1 MNPFDYVKAI
11 NEKKGVEHLRDFNPF
26 LCNRSLSYNLDTV
39 LIANEMNQY
48 PRLPPEMQY
57 EFLYETVRRAKRY
70 SKWVKV
76 EEPAHLQAV
85 KDYYGYSTEK
95 ALAALQLLTQ
105 DNIRD
110 ILRELDKGGR

>member
-11 NEKKGVEHLRDFNPF
+11 NEKKEIEHLRDYNPF
-26 LCNRSLSYNLDTV
+26 LVNRSLSYSMDTV
-39 LIANEMNQY
+39 MLANEMNMY

-57 EFLYETVRRAKRY
+57 DFLYDTVRRARRY
-70 SKWVKV
+70 TKWVKV
-76 EEPAHLQAV
+76 QDPPHLEAV
-85 KDYYGYSTEK
+85 QEYYGYSKEK
-95 ALAALQLLTQ
+95 ALTALQVLTQ